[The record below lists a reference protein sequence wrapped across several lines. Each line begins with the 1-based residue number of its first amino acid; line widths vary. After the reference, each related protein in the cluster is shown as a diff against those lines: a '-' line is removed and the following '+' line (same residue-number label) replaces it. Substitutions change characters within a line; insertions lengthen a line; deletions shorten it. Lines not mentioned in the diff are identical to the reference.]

1 MSRKVNFVG
10 EIDRTKESWKLAV
23 RVTNVWRSENYMDVI
38 FMDEK
43 GGKIHAS
50 LNESDLRKLNVVIEE
65 RNTYSIKNL
74 EVKENTGKYKLCNHL
89 YKVGFMKGTNVRQ
102 VDFPQIPLNVF
113 QFTSFED
120 IIKGNAST
128 DVLIDVIGEFID
140 IQQHI
145 DESIPR
151 KLVVV
156 MKDQSGHTISWTLWE
171 EYESQVFSFLGTHEG
186 GPIIMLL
193 SLALIKEAK
202 VLALNKSVIMSLGN
216 FPVTVQNTKVHSR
229 LYINE
234 DIDEINKFKSSL
246 DSTHVYE
253 SYSQKLSQLSSSSHV
268 TQGETFIQDA
278 NVMSLA
284 KINETQEEIFCLT
297 VGKIEMIY
305 VSNGWQYD
313 ACVKCSKKLES
324 ETEPFICA
332 RCGKLNSERV
342 PRFRLEV
349 KVSDKNAHSKFILW
363 DKHCVQLLNQ
373 SALDL
378 KKQMI
383 QEEGVF
389 DPMELP
395 GPIDSILGKVL
406 AFKIKIQLKYK
417 GYSVH
422 QISEDPQIIESIIGS
437 IKKNE
442 GAGKIEKGKLV
453 CSGVNEVDYMDSVDG
468 VI

>member
-1 MSRKVNFVG
+1 MSRKVNFAG

-23 RVTNVWRSENYMDVI
+23 RMTNVWRSENYMDVI

-65 RNTYSIKNL
+65 GNTYSIKNL
-74 EVKENTGKYKLCNHL
+74 EVKENTG
-89 YKVGFMKGTNVRQ
+89 
-102 VDFPQIPLNVF
+102 
-113 QFTSFED
+113 SFED
-120 IIKGNAST
+120 IIKGHAST
-128 DVLIDVIGEFID
+128 DVLI
-140 IQQHI
+140 
-145 DESIPR
+145 
-151 KLVVV
+151 
-156 MKDQSGHTISWTLWE
+156 
-171 EYESQVFSFLGTHEG
+171 GTHEG

-202 VLALNKSVIMSLGN
+202 GN
-216 FPVTVQNTKVHSR
+216 FPVTLQNTKVHSR

-268 TQGETFIQDA
+268 TQGETFVQDA

-284 KINETQEEIFCLT
+284 KINETQEEKFCLT

-342 PRFRLEV
+342 PRFKLEV
-349 KVSDKNAHSKFILW
+349 KVSDKNVHSKFVLW

-406 AFKIKIQLKYK
+406 PFKIKIKLKYK

-437 IKKNE
+437 IKNFE
-442 GAGKIEKGKLV
+442 GAGKNDKGKTI
-453 CSGVNEVDYMDSVDG
+453 CSGANEVDYMDSVDG
-468 VI
+468 AI